1 MTNDASLFNMEAL
14 QPSKNAVILA
24 DGNRV
29 QAEGYGTITLPVTL
43 DGKTVRINLQDVY
56 LVPGLNANLMSLG
69 TLERK
74 GMKAEAVSGTMMLFD
89 KNGYIAMRTT

>member
-29 QAEGYGTITLPVTL
+29 QAEGYGTITLLITL
-43 DGKTVRINLQDVY
+43 DGKSVRINLQDVY
-56 LVPGLNANLMSLG
+56 LLKLVNQTPPY
-69 TLERK
+69 TC
-74 GMKAEAVSGTMMLFD
+74 
-89 KNGYIAMRTT
+89 